1 MTEISVRIHT
11 TRRELHS
18 TEVLLNVFI
27 QISKKKKIQISSNIG
42 SWFKLYRTVIR
53 LKTSA
58 SDLCLDWRQE
68 SYSSTIPN
76 SAELN

>member
-1 MTEISVRIHT
+1 MYLYKSV
-11 TRRELHS
+11 
-18 TEVLLNVFI
+18 
-27 QISKKKKIQISSNIG
+27 KKKIQISSNIG
-42 SWFKLYRTVIR
+42 SWFKLYRTVSR

-76 SAELN
+76 SAELNWGLYRGRCDLDL